1 VEVITTGRRPAFPD
15 DVDVFDPFADA
26 ARELGEPSAD
36 ERADGPV
43 ELVVLDI
50 GGVLLSSAMPKIVSR
65 IAELSGRSEMQL
77 WRFFNT
83 RLFRRFWGGTI
94 DVDAFWAEMANYAGV
109 PRDTVRDRVDVAD
122 IMLPLPALAR
132 VPDWAARTRV
142 GVLSNQRA
150 EWVVPVFARAEVLHL
165 IDPLLLSDRI
175 HAVKPEPAM
184 FRTLAELDVPAERVL
199 YVDDRAPALRRAEAF
214 GVRTLEAVPDG
225 RWMDRLDAMIGV
237 AA

>member
-1 VEVITTGRRPAFPD
+1 MITTDRRPAFPD

-26 ARELGEPSAD
+26 ARELGLPSRREPV
-36 ERADGPV
+36 EGPI

-50 GGVLLSSAMPKIVSR
+50 GGVLLSSTMPVIVAR
-65 IAELSGRSEMQL
+65 IAALSGRSELQL

-109 PRDTVRDRVDVAD
+109 PRATVRDRVDVAD
-122 IMLPLPALAR
+122 ILHPLPALER
-132 VPDWAARTRV
+132 VPAWAARTRV

-150 EWVVPVFARAEVLHL
+150 EWVVPVFARAGVLQL

-199 YVDDRAPALRRAEAF
+199 YVDDRAPALRRAEAV

-225 RWMDRLDAMIGV
+225 RWMARLDAMIG
-237 AA
+237 AGS